1 MQESFCLSMNHL
13 EVGHLGLQLPALS
26 FLSFPSSSRARARA
40 RTHTHTHTHTCV
52 CLTAK
57 LTALPRAH
65 PSPGALDMYHTARKI
80 RCRWECS
87 VPRGVPFSRDQDSL
101 ATAGG
106 TLPPLGGSLPSTAGR
121 APSLRRST
129 SLPLRSRASPLALC
143 VHARGQLGWR
153 LSLFG

>member
-1 MQESFCLSMNHL
+1 
-13 EVGHLGLQLPALS
+13 
-26 FLSFPSSSRARARA
+26 
-40 RTHTHTHTHTCV
+40 
-52 CLTAK
+52 
-57 LTALPRAH
+57 
-65 PSPGALDMYHTARKI
+65 MYHTARKI

-153 LSLFG
+153 LSLFGWRQWPKRFDEFSVRHAALNPSYTRRRTSWRSRLRFPAPRHFVITWHNAIWGCPLFRSVLL